1 MARLTVERIEN
12 AFLPAREITDPARFA
27 GPAPQIE
34 QSYLALVSEG
44 ANIAIVGNRG
54 IGKSSLARQRRSL
67 LLPRQTRDRIYER
80 CLRDREGEGGEERH
94 SHRHR
99 RVRPDLRCRPFAAV
113 SDSVLTFHLSTPRR
127 LQPPCAVALSALAT
141 ASRSCSWVKGFWSF
155 TTAPTSVALTSSDV
169 ASTMGI

>member
-67 LLPRQTRDRIYER
+67 LLPRQTSRPY
-80 CLRDREGEGGEERH
+80 LRTLSPR
-94 SHRHR
+94 SR
-99 RVRPDLRCRPFAAV
+99 R
-113 SDSVLTFHLSTPRR
+113 RR
-127 LQPPCAVALSALAT
+127 WRRT
-141 ASRSCSWVKGFWSF
+141 AFSSSS
-155 TTAPTSVALTSSDV
+155 TSSTRSPV
-169 ASTMGI
+169 QTFRCGVRQ